1 MRIRAR
7 WLQLSQ
13 WMNAC
18 ASDVSLQKP
27 LIKSAS
33 FLTEIC
39 RPSSRMTLITEIQE
53 ANSIES
59 RGVERRREYCML
71 WCTKT
76 IISTAR
82 HSSSLRPTSSGRG
95 PCCSVEGPSVGKR
108 SFALAQPINSVLLQ
122 FPATF
127 HSSPLGTPH
136 QLKPLG
142 VGLPASVGKSNK
154 KCILTVINR
163 QIIRWVGV

>member
-1 MRIRAR
+1 MATTIT
-7 WLQLSQ
+7 
-13 WMNAC
+13 MNEC
-18 ASDVSLQKP
+18 LRERC
-27 LIKSAS
+27 KSAKTINKVS
-33 FLTEIC
+33 EFLNRDMPTQLKNDFDNGDT
-39 RPSSRMTLITEIQE
+39 RGL
-53 ANSIES
+53 IES

-82 HSSSLRPTSSGRG
+82 HSSSLRPTSSGGG

-154 KCILTVINR
+154 KY
-163 QIIRWVGV
+163 